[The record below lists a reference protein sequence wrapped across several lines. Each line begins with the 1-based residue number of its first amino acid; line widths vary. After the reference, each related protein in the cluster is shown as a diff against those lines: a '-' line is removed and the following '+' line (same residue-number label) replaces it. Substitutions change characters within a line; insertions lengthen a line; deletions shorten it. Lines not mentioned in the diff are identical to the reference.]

1 MALQHFC
8 RSALLD
14 MDFMSFHKPL
24 VFHRD
29 NATAP
34 RHVFY
39 GISQGGVLGGA
50 YAALAGARGLLDGT
64 ILGNPGT
71 PFSLLMPRSD
81 IFPFYEA
88 LMLMNLHYKRHV
100 RIVLSLMQIFWDSV
114 EVTGVLSR
122 PLTEP
127 VPKTLIFTGLGDSTV
142 STLGAEVLA
151 RAYGA
156 VVVEGGGNRHPHGLA
171 VAQEVDALNTDEI
184 GISLL
189 QERAPLSSTTF
200 TSAAVFTEILYEK
213 EWQSTNAFSDRT
225 AQRRENVPHNDV
237 HWCTRLDPALQHQ
250 IDVFIVEGL
259 FVDPCKEDA
268 NGCVRS
274 NATC

>member
-1 MALQHFC
+1 
-8 RSALLD
+8 
-14 MDFMSFHKPL
+14 MSFHKPL
-24 VFHRD
+24 HRD
-29 NATAP
+29 NTTAP
-34 RHVFY
+34 RYVHY
-39 GISQGGVLGGA
+39 GISQGAILGSA

-81 IFPFYEA
+81 IFPFYQA

-114 EVTGVLSR
+114 EVTGVLSP

-127 VPKTLIFTGLGDSTV
+127 FPKTIIYTGLGDSTCTV
-142 STLGAEVLA
+142 TTIGAEVLA

-156 VVVEGGGNRHPHGLA
+156 VIVEGGGKRHPHGLHLA
-171 VAQEVDALNTDEI
+171 DAQEVDALNTDQI
-184 GISLL
+184 GISL
-189 QERAPLSSTTF
+189 QEGAPSSPITF
-200 TSAAVFTEILYEK
+200 TSAAVFTEILYKK

-225 AQRRENVPHNDV
+225 VQRSGNVPHNDV

-250 IDVFIVEGL
+250 INVFIVEGL